1 MAFRLNPLTGELD
14 LVGSAS
20 STDAQRVVK
29 AYTAQET
36 ISALKLVRIQNG
48 SDAYLASPSSTYESA
63 RVLGVALNA
72 ALTGQTVSVLEFGE
86 LTDATFAFTAGVPLF
101 LGSLAAITDVP
112 VTNGFLIKVGYSLGN
127 FKIQVD
133 LGLPIQ
139 L

>member
-29 AYTAQET
+29 SYTAQET

-48 SDAYLASPSSTYESA
+48 SDAYLASPSGTYESA

-72 ALTGQTVSVLEFGE
+72 ALTGQSVSVLEFGE
-86 LTDATFAFTAGVPLF
+86 LTDATFTFTAGVPLF
-101 LGSLAAITDVP
+101 LGALAAITDVP

-127 FKIQVD
+127 LKIQVD